1 MTKFYV
7 KITDELPSVDEKALW
22 FEIDSENK
30 DSKEFFVLGRNEYNT
45 MHDEFVQAKD
55 NLENSEVLSDA
66 IDNLM
71 NSESFRVPL
80 ATLASRSESAD
91 KLINPADPN
100 NQEQKFTW
108 SSLTSRFNNIVSTLA
123 DKVSS
128 EQLSSTVASLTSL
141 IDGKSPKDHTHT
153 KLKSIVVSDHCEL
166 VVNEATR
173 VCQFSYYWTDIS
185 MTAGK
190 VYDWNVLGNS
200 IYKPYFVC
208 KLSTLH
214 SGQVAQLTKEGHLKF
229 SSTQTGN
236 QNMYF
241 GGTYIY

>member
-1 MTKFYV
+1 MAKFYV
-7 KITDELPSVDEKALW
+7 KITDEVPTVDEKALW
-22 FEIDSENK
+22 FEIDSEKK

-45 MHDEFVQAKD
+45 MYNEFVQAKD
-55 NLENSEVLSDA
+55 NLKKSDILTNA

-71 NSESFRVPL
+71 SDESFRVPL
-80 ATLASRSESAD
+80 ANRSESAD
-91 KLINPADPN
+91 KLINPANPN

-108 SSLTSRFNNIVSTLA
+108 SSLTSRFNNIASTLA

-141 IDGKSPKDHTHT
+141 IDGKSPKNHAHTN
-153 KLKSIVVSDHCEL
+153 LKPIVVSDHCEL

-173 VCQFSYYWTDIS
+173 VCQFSYYYQDIS

-190 VYDWNVLGNS
+190 VYDWNILGNS
-200 IYKPYFVC
+200 KYKPYFVC

-229 SSTQTGN
+229 SSTQTGT